1 MNISIL
7 GSGNVGTHFAHALS
21 LGPHTICCVYSRT
34 LSHAERLAREVGAR
48 AFTDSLGGI
57 PQSDVLLFALKDDA
71 VAGVADELHHTE
83 RHEDALWVHTSGS
96 LPLAVLGKE
105 RRAAVVYPLQ
115 TFSKG
120 KPIDM
125 TRVPLFVEG
134 ADKASADEAT
144 ALASSLS
151 QTVQPLSSEQRAAL
165 HLAGVFANN
174 FSNHCV
180 AIACRMLRN
189 NHLPPELLRPIVEET
204 AAKLRSLTPVEAQTG
219 PAVRWDTVI
228 MDKHLRILQ
237 DNEPLAEIYRLMSQ
251 SIHEYSNTDRQ

>member
-7 GSGNVGTHFAHALS
+7 GSGNVATHFARALS
-21 LGPHTICCVYSRT
+21 LGPHTISCVYSRA

-48 AFTDSLGGI
+48 TFTDSIGGI

-71 VAGVADELHHTE
+71 VEDMAAELHRTG
-83 RHEDALWVHTSGS
+83 RHEGALWVHTSGS

-105 RRAAVVYPLQ
+105 ARAAVVYPLQ

-120 KPIDM
+120 TPVDM
-125 TRVPLFVEG
+125 THVPLFVEG

-144 ALASSLS
+144 ALGHSLS
-151 QTVQPLSSEQRAAL
+151 KTVQPLSSEQRAAL

-180 AIACRMLRN
+180 AIACRMLRDS
-189 NHLPPELLRPIVEET
+189 HLPPELLRPIVEET
-204 AAKLRSLTPVEAQTG
+204 VAKLRTLTPVEAQTG
-219 PAVRWDTVI
+219 PAVRWDTGI
-228 MDKHLRILQ
+228 MDKHLRMLQ
-237 DNEPLAEIYRLMSQ
+237 GNEPLAEIYRLMSQ